1 MDRWTLC
8 YLVHFE
14 IQYLF
19 PKMNV
24 STIASK
30 DPDGLHSLQVIAK
43 PIAKAIDRL
52 LGNSTSLSIIVTG
65 IKK

>member
-1 MDRWTLC
+1 
-8 YLVHFE
+8 
-14 IQYLF
+14 
-19 PKMNV
+19 MNV

>member
-1 MDRWTLC
+1 MDRWAVC
-8 YLVHFE
+8 YRVHFE

-24 STIASK
+24 SRIASK
-30 DPDGLHSLQVIAK
+30 DPDRLHSLQVIAK